1 MKEEL
6 FICASEL
13 ESFKVRHPEYNEYK
27 EVYNKYGELEGYVAR
42 VIENED

>member
-13 ESFKVRHPEYNEYK
+13 ESFKVRHPEYNEYE
-27 EVYNKYGELEGYVAR
+27 EVYNKYCELAGYIAR
-42 VIENED
+42 V